1 MLQKMARFKVLF
13 AFQNM
18 FSTILHSSVIHEI
31 NDQLGIL
38 LFAPKY
44 LIKSSAF
51 NCIQWKNKTKF
62 GLTKVILT
70 PRGRFKCLIVVL
82 FQQVQI
88 WMQCLF
94 Y

>member
-1 MLQKMARFKVLF
+1 MLQEMVKFKVLF

-18 FSTILHSSVIHEI
+18 FSTILHPSVIHKI
-31 NDQLGIL
+31 NDQLVKL

-44 LIKSSAF
+44 FMKSSVF

-62 GLTKVILT
+62 GMIKMIFT
-70 PRGRFKCLIVVL
+70 PGGRFKWLIVVS

-88 WMQCLF
+88 LTQCLS
-94 Y
+94 